1 LSIASHPRFARRPQR
16 ALFALGHAARI
27 ATKWREISLQEWPRS
42 GFPRADVYR
51 IFLQRLYFAAAIRH
65 DLMALR
71 DKSHRKKGCS
81 ADDYL
86 RGMQ

>member
-1 LSIASHPRFARRPQR
+1 MHCNQMAGNFTTGMAPEWLSEGGCLP
-16 ALFALGHAARI
+16 
-27 ATKWREISLQEWPRS
+27 
-42 GFPRADVYR
+42 D
-51 IFLQRLYFAAAIRH
+51 FLQRLYFAAAIRH

>member
-1 LSIASHPRFARRPQR
+1 LLPIPD
-16 ALFALGHAARI
+16 
-27 ATKWREISLQEWPRS
+27 LQGARS
-42 GFPRADVYR
+42 GRFLHWGMRHALQPNGGKFHYR
-51 IFLQRLYFAAAIRH
+51 NGPGVVSEGGCLPDFLQRLYFAAAIRH